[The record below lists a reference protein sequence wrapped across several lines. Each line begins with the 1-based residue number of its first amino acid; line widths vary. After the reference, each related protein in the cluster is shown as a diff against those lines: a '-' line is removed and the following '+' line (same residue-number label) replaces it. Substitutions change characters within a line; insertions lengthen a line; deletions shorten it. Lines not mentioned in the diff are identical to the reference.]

1 MIYFYLAQINFLH
14 IKLCLQKGDEI
25 LLENHIKTF
34 SLFVR
39 PDEQSEKIANSIRQQ
54 NAYSKHTLI
63 ETQNGDLIIAIGGDG
78 TFLHAVTQTNFS
90 KDKVYVGVHTGTLGF
105 LQNLSE
111 NDIYTLIKYLSYEQ
125 EISTRKV
132 LIPSVRVSLSSGNTV
147 NYKAFNEILVCGKD
161 YTKIQFSEYINDE
174 FFQEVSGNGIIISSG
189 TGDTAYSMNAGGAID
204 FSSHFQLICT
214 LLTPIKNAVYGDFIS
229 NPIICPKI
237 SVVPQASRNI
247 QIIIDGIPLEISPE
261 LIKSIEVS
269 MLNGESY
276 INKLEITAYSK
287 VQVIRE
293 KILGYK
299 R

>member
-1 MIYFYLAQINFLH
+1 MENN
-14 IKLCLQKGDEI
+14 IKS
-25 LLENHIKTF
+25 F

-39 PDEQSEKIANSIRQQ
+39 SDEKSEKIAESIRHH
-54 NAYSKHTLI
+54 NSCNSRPLI
-63 ETQNGDLIIAIGGDG
+63 ETKNGDLIIAIGGDG
-78 TFLHAVTQTNFS
+78 TFLHAVNQTNFG
-90 KDKVYVGVHTGTLGF
+90 KDKIYAGIHTGTLGF

-132 LIPSVRVSLSSGNTV
+132 PIPSVHVSLSNGNTAS
-147 NYKAFNEILVCGKD
+147 YKAFNEILVCGKD
-161 YTKIQFSEYINDE
+161 YTKIQFSEYVNDE

-276 INKLEITAYSK
+276 INKLEITTYSK
-287 VQVIRE
+287 VQIIRE

-299 R
+299 H

>member
-1 MIYFYLAQINFLH
+1 M
-14 IKLCLQKGDEI
+14 
-25 LLENHIKTF
+25 ENHIKTF

-39 PDEQSEKIANSIRQQ
+39 HDEKSEKIANSIRQQ
-54 NAYSKHTLI
+54 NAYSKRTLV

-78 TFLHAVTQTNFS
+78 TFLHAVNQTNFS

-111 NDIYTLIKYLSYEQ
+111 SDIYTLIKYLSYEK
-125 EISTRKV
+125 ELNTRKV
-132 LIPSVRVSLSSGNTV
+132 PIPCICVVLSDGTTL
-147 NYKAFNEILVCGKD
+147 NYKAFNEVLVCGKD
-161 YTKIQFSEYINDE
+161 YTKIEFSEYIDGE

-204 FSSHFQLICT
+204 FSNHFQLICT
-214 LLTPIKNAVYGDFIS
+214 ILTPIKNAVYGDFIS

-237 SVVPQASRNI
+237 SIVPQPSRNT
-247 QIIIDGIPLEISPE
+247 QLIIDGIPLEISSE
-261 LIKSIEVS
+261 LIKSVEVS
-269 MLNGESY
+269 MQNRESY
-276 INKLEITAYSK
+276 INKLEIATYSK

-299 R
+299 Y